1 MMGLVITLH
10 IIACVL
16 LIIIIL
22 IQAGKG
28 GGLLE
33 SFSSVE
39 SMFGPKTSVF
49 LTKATTVFAI
59 MFFFTCLT
67 LAILSARQSKSI
79 MRNADKL
86 KPAATTATT
95 EPTAP
100 ATTEAVKTK
109 PETTKPENSEQVN
122 QQPPASQN
130 AQAPSR
136 Q

>member
-10 IIACVL
+10 VIACVL

-28 GGLLE
+28 GGLLQ

-49 LTKATTVFAI
+49 LTKATTTFAI
-59 MFFFTCLT
+59 IFFFTCLA
-67 LAILSARQSKSI
+67 LAVLSARQSKSI

-86 KPAATTATT
+86 KPAAVTTTQS
-95 EPTAP
+95 PAP
-100 ATTEAVKTK
+100 AATEAVKADTAA
-109 PETTKPENSEQVN
+109 QVN
-122 QQPPASQN
+122 QQPTASEN
-130 AQAPSR
+130 AQATSEK
-136 Q
+136 

>member
-86 KPAATTATT
+86 KPAATTAT

-109 PETTKPENSEQVN
+109 PETTKSQNSAQVN

>member
-1 MMGLVITLH
+1 MMGFVIAIH
-10 IIACVL
+10 VIACVL

-49 LTKATTVFAI
+49 LTKATTTFAI
-59 MFFFTCLT
+59 IFFFTCLS
-67 LAILSARQSKSI
+67 LAVLSAKQSKSI

-86 KPAATTATT
+86 KPVPAAATAKTTAAATTEKAAESTATT
-95 EPTAP
+95 T
-100 ATTEAVKTK
+100 
-109 PETTKPENSEQVN
+109 QVN
-122 QQPPASQN
+122 QQPTASENAPATSKK
-130 AQAPSR
+130 
-136 Q
+136 

>member
-1 MMGLVITLH
+1 MGLVITLH
-10 IIACVL
+10 VIACVL

-67 LAILSARQSKSI
+67 LAILSAKQSKSI
-79 MRNADKL
+79 MRGADKL
-86 KPAATTATT
+86 KPAAATVT
-95 EPTAP
+95 ETPVP
-100 ATTEAVKTK
+100 ATTPAEKTEPAK
-109 PETTKPENSEQVN
+109 SEPAAPVN
-122 QQPPASQN
+122 QQPPASKN
-130 AQAPSR
+130 AQATENKTNK
-136 Q
+136 